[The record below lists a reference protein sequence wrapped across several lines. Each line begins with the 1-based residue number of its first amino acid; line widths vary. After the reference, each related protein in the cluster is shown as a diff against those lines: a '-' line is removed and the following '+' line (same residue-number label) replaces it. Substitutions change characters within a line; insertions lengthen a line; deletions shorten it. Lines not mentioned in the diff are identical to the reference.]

1 MGKENNNYKKTYKK
15 SHKNNYLLGDND
27 EYLFCTNINIDEIKN
42 PNLTNVNLRYYFQ
55 KVLLRK
61 KDKDKDKIQFIRC
74 NLYEKK
80 KFCEIKTNNNNYKE
94 ALEEYCMAIDY
105 RLAKLEGDITYK
117 LSVGLGNPS
126 TSETSLTLHHI
137 YGVPYIPAQSIKGAI
152 RNYFLSKYTL
162 HKDEEISIG
171 NVKIATSVL
180 YKYIFG
186 EDYYDENNNV
196 LGHVIF
202 FDSYAEG
209 NIEIEKD
216 VMTPHYAGYDGK
228 NLPTDNIEPNPI
240 PFYIIKN
247 TQFLFEF
254 AISKDD
260 IIINDGHKEI
270 MIKCDVFIENIKEI
284 MMNGLEEHGLGA
296 KTSVGYG
303 YFRCEHKK

>member
-1 MGKENNNYKKTYKK
+1 MGK
-15 SHKNNYLLGDND
+15 KNKDYNVLRKNKYSTGAND

-55 KVLLRK
+55 KILLRK
-61 KDKDKDKIQFIRC
+61 KDKYKIQFIRY
-74 NLYEKK
+74 NLYDKSGIK
-80 KFCEIKTNNNNYKE
+80 EINIKNNNNNYE
-94 ALEEYCMAIDY
+94 QAIGAYCKAIEY
-105 RLAKLEGDITYK
+105 RLVQLKGDITYK
-117 LSVGLGNPS
+117 LSVGLGNAS

-152 RNYFLSKYTL
+152 RNYFLSKYTF
-162 HKDEEISIG
+162 HKDEQISLG
-171 NVKIATSVL
+171 NVNIATSVL

-202 FDSYAEG
+202 FDSYAQG
-209 NIEIEKD
+209 NIKIEKD

-260 IIINDGHKEI
+260 IIINDGYKEI
-270 MIKCDVFIENIKEI
+270 MIKCDVFIEYIKEI

-303 YFRCEHKK
+303 YFSCENKK